1 MADVT
6 LKDATKQYADGVI
19 GAEDV
24 NLSIQDGE
32 FLILVGPS
40 GCGKTTTLE
49 MIAGLQKPTGGQVL
63 IDGEVMNEV
72 PPQERDLAMVFQD
85 YALYPHKTV
94 RGNMMFGLKYS
105 TDLTKEEQ
113 RQKVEEAAE
122 LLGISDLLDQKPDQL
137 SGGQQQRVALGR
149 AIVRDPE
156 VSLLDEPLS
165 NLDAKL
171 RTQMR
176 AELQRL
182 QDQLDVT
189 MIYVTHDQTEAM
201 TMGDRIAIL
210 DGGELQQ
217 VATPL
222 ECYHRPA
229 NRFVAGF
236 IGEPSMNFFDVT
248 REDRVL
254 RKGAFEYPVSRAIA
268 EDIGDATDLVMGVR
282 PEDIRLL
289 DDASGP
295 HDFETTVSVVEPMGD
310 ENTVHLSFADGHT
323 RADGADGAQV
333 VIAAEAGAEEQRE
346 MIATVEGMRRVESGD
361 SVIAHIPEEA
371 IHVFDARNGTA
382 LHNREFEDDTQLQEP
397 LD

>member
-6 LKDATKQYADGVI
+6 LKSTTKQYPDGVI

-24 NLSIQDGE
+24 NLEVADGE

-49 MIAGLQKPTGGQVL
+49 MIAGLQKPTSGEVL
-63 IDGEVMNEV
+63 IGGEVMNEV
-72 PPQERDLAMVFQD
+72 PPQKRDLAMVFQD

-94 RGNMMFGLKYS
+94 RGNMEFGLKYS
-105 TDLTKEEQ
+105 TDLSDEEK

-122 LLGISDLLDQKPDQL
+122 LLDITELLDQKPDQL

-182 QDQLDVT
+182 QNQLGVT

-201 TMGDRIAIL
+201 TMGDRIAVL
-210 DGGELQQ
+210 NKGHVQQ
-217 VATPL
+217 VGTPADV
-222 ECYHRPA
+222 YNRPE
-229 NRFVAGF
+229 NEFVAQF
-236 IGEPSMNFFDVT
+236 IGSPSMNVF
-248 REDRVL
+248 
-254 RKGAFEYPVSRAIA
+254 
-268 EDIGDATDLVMGVR
+268 DATVEGESVVTDEFEMALEEVADRSDGQQVRFGIR
-282 PEDIRLL
+282 PEDIE
-289 DDASGP
+289 ASTDSSQGI
-295 HDFETTVSVVEPMGD
+295 TVAKVTVVERLGD
-310 ENTVHLSFADGHT
+310 ENLLHMDFMGQDVVARVSEEVLPSEGETIGIDFPSERVYLFDEDGET
-323 RADGADGAQV
+323 FKFRNIDSEGERRLRTGAS
-333 VIAAEAGAEEQRE
+333 E
-346 MIATVEGMRRVESGD
+346 
-361 SVIAHIPEEA
+361 
-371 IHVFDARNGTA
+371 
-382 LHNREFEDDTQLQEP
+382 
-397 LD
+397 